1 MVSGISGGTMCLLL
15 RGQNSLSDISLLAV
29 GHIPTGHQNSPDI
42 SPQGQIY
49 RSPNSKFYSAPRTD
63 NDKICELLAER
74 NLLLLSWSGNHSQGF
89 PRFVHHVN

>member
-1 MVSGISGGTMCLLL
+1 MTKAGGRGAYVVSGISGGTMCLLL

-49 RSPNSKFYSAPRTD
+49 RSPNSKFYSAPSAD
-63 NDKICELLAER
+63 NDKICELLAESFTAQLVR
-74 NLLLLSWSGNHSQGF
+74 ES
-89 PRFVHHVN
+89 